1 MDRLKRAI
9 PIVPA
14 LIAFAYAAVV
24 GIEAACV
31 GLIDACDSLSSHGF
45 DPGNEE
51 WRFRSRGHYF
61 WYGAAVST
69 AFTLVGVVLKRVLAS
84 PSNSS

>member
-1 MDRLKRAI
+1 MDRLKRAVL
-9 PIVPA
+9 IVPA

-24 GIEAACV
+24 GIEAAYV
-31 GLIDACDSLSSHGF
+31 GLIASAESLSGHGF

-69 AFTLVGVVLKRVLAS
+69 AFALVGAVLKRALAF
-84 PSNSS
+84 PNNNT